1 MISDSPRR
9 RLPRWASTLVVLGVS
24 ILCLT
29 PFPGRGA
36 IETLG
41 STVLEPI
48 QFGVSGTFGE
58 LASVIDTLQRVRTL
72 ATENRDLRDRNDELE
87 SDVVRLHELEVEN
100 RELRNLL
107 SLRDQTGPG
116 AFIPASVIARD
127 DTPYVQA
134 ITIDRGANDGVKED
148 AVVIT
153 HKGLVGRVE
162 RVNPTSAKVRLI
174 NDLNSSVG
182 VRLQTESRTT
192 GVLRGQ
198 SQGNLMVIAY
208 IPQTDE
214 VDTGDVVIT
223 SGLGEVFPEG
233 LVVGKVA
240 RVERKDADPFQA
252 AVVEPAVE
260 MDKLERLY
268 VLADSP
274 STDR

>member
-1 MISDSPRR
+1 MISDSQRR

-58 LASVIDTLQRVRTL
+58 VANVVDTLQRVRTL

-107 SLRDQTGPG
+107 SLRDQAGPG
-116 AFIPASVIARD
+116 GFIPTTVIARD

-134 ITIDRGANDGVKED
+134 ITIDRGGNDGVKED

-153 HKGLVGRVE
+153 HKGLVGRGE
-162 RVNPTSAKVRLI
+162 RVNPTWAKSSQRDWSWARWRGWSARTPI
-174 NDLNSSVG
+174 RSRPPWSNQPSRWTSSNG
-182 VRLQTESRTT
+182 CTCWP
-192 GVLRGQ
+192 
-198 SQGNLMVIAY
+198 
-208 IPQTDE
+208 IP
-214 VDTGDVVIT
+214 
-223 SGLGEVFPEG
+223 PRRN
-233 LVVGKVA
+233 GK
-240 RVERKDADPFQA
+240 R
-252 AVVEPAVE
+252 
-260 MDKLERLY
+260 
-268 VLADSP
+268 S
-274 STDR
+274 

>member
-1 MISDSPRR
+1 M
-9 RLPRWASTLVVLGVS
+9 
-24 ILCLT
+24 LCLT
-29 PFPGRGA
+29 PFPGRSL
-36 IETLG
+36 IEQAS
-41 STVLEPI
+41 STVLTPV

-58 LASVIDTLQRVRTL
+58 IGSVIDTVQRVRDL
-72 ATENRDLRDRNDELE
+72 AQQNRAYRDQLDELQ

-107 SLRDQTGPG
+107 NLRERTGPG
-116 AFIPASVIARD
+116 PLIPAAVIARD

-134 ITIDRGANDGVKED
+134 ITVDRGANDGVKGD

-174 NDLNSSVG
+174 NDINSSVG

-208 IPQTDE
+208 IPQTDD
-214 VDTGDVVIT
+214 VQQGAVVIT

-260 MDKLERLY
+260 MNKLERLY
-268 VLADSP
+268 ILSDAG
-274 STDR
+274 DR

>member
-9 RLPRWASTLVVLGVS
+9 RLPRWASTLVVVGVS
-24 ILCLT
+24 VLCLT
-29 PFPGRGA
+29 PFPGRSL
-36 IETLG
+36 IEQAS
-41 STVLEPI
+41 STVLTPV

-58 LASVIDTLQRVRTL
+58 IGSVIDTVQRVRDL
-72 ATENRDLRDRNDELE
+72 AQQNRAYRDQLDELQ
-87 SDVVRLHELEVEN
+87 SDV
-100 RELRNLL
+100 
-107 SLRDQTGPG
+107 
-116 AFIPASVIARD
+116 
-127 DTPYVQA
+127 
-134 ITIDRGANDGVKED
+134 
-148 AVVIT
+148 
-153 HKGLVGRVE
+153 
-162 RVNPTSAKVRLI
+162 
-174 NDLNSSVG
+174 

-208 IPQTDE
+208 IPQTDD
-214 VDTGDVVIT
+214 VQQGAVVIT

-268 VLADSP
+268 VLVD
-274 STDR
+274 TGK